1 MVAHGT
7 LAAATLSPM
16 LQLPELDR
24 ASRTPPYRQVAA
36 HITDAI
42 RRGAYAPGDRLP
54 SMIDLVQHYG
64 IARYTAQKA
73 LHALADAGYAELE
86 PGMGFYVPARLPG
99 GTAGAHDSDSRR

>member
-1 MVAHGT
+1 
-7 LAAATLSPM
+7 M
-16 LQLPELDR
+16 LQLPEIDR
-24 ASRTPPYRQVAA
+24 DSRTPPYRQVAA
-36 HITDAI
+36 HITDAV

-54 SMIDLVQHYG
+54 SMVDLVQHYG

-99 GTAGAHDSDSRR
+99 GHSGGT